1 MVVDI
6 CGDNKKELDMD
17 IKDRVIVV
25 TGAASGIGKSLVK
38 IFYKHG
44 AKHVVSADVNIVG
57 IKEVAKEYPI
67 YTSNS
72 LRFYRS
78 TNRSLFPFHKIG
90 RKVLYKREDIE
101 NALASS
107 RVVQQ

>member
-44 AKHVVSADVNIVG
+44 AKHVVSADVNIEG
-57 IKEVAKEYPI
+57 IKEEAKEYGRTAIKSEVSPEGYLANDI
-67 YTSNS
+67 ITTEREIGTISIFCSNAG
-72 LRFYRS
+72 
-78 TNRSLFPFHKIG
+78 IG
-90 RKVLYKREDIE
+90 HL
-101 NALASS
+101 
-107 RVVQQ
+107 

>member
-38 IFYKHG
+38 TM
-44 AKHVVSADVNIVG
+44 SLSS
-57 IKEVAKEYPI
+57 IK
-67 YTSNS
+67 
-72 LRFYRS
+72 
-78 TNRSLFPFHKIG
+78 
-90 RKVLYKREDIE
+90 
-101 NALASS
+101 
-107 RVVQQ
+107 